1 MTLDQISL
9 INPSNKLQ
17 RKLEFFGIE
26 DKNPKQTQD
35 RIEYALDTIKT
46 RFGPMNGRSNPD
58 ASKFCELMAIEASFG
73 EPIIHQDGQKKND
86 SLWNNFY
93 EHISRKKKFVK
104 FKDCINEALEQKE
117 NEAKEQELKLLQA
130 LYARKK
136 KPMEGDENDAET

>member
-1 MTLDQISL
+1 
-9 INPSNKLQ
+9 
-17 RKLEFFGIE
+17 
-26 DKNPKQTQD
+26 
-35 RIEYALDTIKT
+35 
-46 RFGPMNGRSNPD
+46 MNGKSNPD

-73 EPIIHQDGQKKND
+73 EPLIDTNGQKKSD

-117 NEAKEQELKLLQA
+117 NEAKEQELKLLKE

-136 KPMEGDENDAET
+136 KPMDGDANDKET